1 MEYIHIDSNRIRQAF
16 NDRNLKQSDI
26 SRALG
31 HHENHISANLSYGK
45 MDIELLDKLCMILGI
60 NKNDVIRKTPPKK
73 TQKPQGGVEKGPD
86 PDAGT
91 EKIVSYICDLGKIQT
106 EMLRELHDLR
116 SDRKELLNAVN
127 TNILDGNVE
136 AHNTAENVK
145 NFAVA
150 TNQNLNKIHNL
161 MKYGGK

>member
-1 MEYIHIDSNRIRQAF
+1 MEYVHIDSNKIRQGF
-16 NDRNLKQSDI
+16 NDRKLKQSDI

-45 MDIELLDKLCMILGI
+45 MEADLLDKLCMILGI
-60 NKNDVIRKTPPKK
+60 DKADVIRKAPQEKP
-73 TQKPQGGVEKGPD
+73 QKPQGGVEENPD

-91 EKIVSYICDLGKIQT
+91 EKIISYICDLGKIQS
-106 EMLRELHDLR
+106 ELLRELHDLR
-116 SDRKELLNAVN
+116 GDTKELLNAVN